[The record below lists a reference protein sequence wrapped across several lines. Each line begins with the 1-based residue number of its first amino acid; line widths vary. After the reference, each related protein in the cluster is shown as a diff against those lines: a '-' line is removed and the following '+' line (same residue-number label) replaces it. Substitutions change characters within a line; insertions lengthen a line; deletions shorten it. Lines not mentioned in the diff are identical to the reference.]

1 MYQRDIR
8 LAGSIVSSLIRNWQG
23 SGAIS
28 MMSDNMTYGNFE
40 IELNSDY
47 KYRRGTV
54 VKITGVRYEFI
65 QELIEAISP
74 ILVKETKLIK
84 EEWKND

>member
-1 MYQRDIR
+1 
-8 LAGSIVSSLIRNWQG
+8 
-23 SGAIS
+23 

-47 KYRRGTV
+47 KNRRGTV